1 MARLACSWI
10 LFLLGVFLCATSL
23 EAVELQKLPAPGG
36 SFSGRIELRESQEFL
51 EHWSRE
57 PRFSRRFSLTAEI
70 TWTVRQVKKESA
82 VLEGRVT
89 EGLYS
94 HALAGFIELEE
105 VYGLIL
111 DSLVFHLRLSSG
123 ESRLQVDKSSLQ
135 RVLRRF
141 EKGQAARRLPEG
153 MKKRIV
159 EAFLDRFELAQRVG
173 YWLLFKDSRKEIQ
186 QDELFRRRLAGRGGK
201 PSGTMIFTACPWT
214 SRSFAG
220 AKGRE
225 MLVRRIHFPT
235 PGGPVRSSGYGTL
248 AWLAGEDG
256 PPYRCHLKVSGDY
269 SDPAEMKDVVDF
281 TRDYRQRHSLEF
293 FMGARGEASP
303 SASRFTGLP
312 ARLQLPVVGLD
323 LLSASE
329 KKELDRYLK
338 KASVD
343 GESLLKVIAEYLRME
358 KGSDA
363 GKPLCAALHFAL
375 ADLLALSL
383 PARKGPLPHFTE
395 RVVERSRSLAEYLL
409 VLRAVA
415 SPYAGYSDSGRLEVF
430 RVALARRSTNF
441 ARWGG
446 MLLAQGAWPGAAEL
460 LLGSLEGMDNARL
473 ERSFRLDLQRLAGA
487 PVAGLEAAKIREL
500 VKARKAEPGR
510 QLFLPARLQGGQPG
524 LLFNEAGTGAVYLVD
539 SSRPY
544 ERSSLSRKRGVAPPP
559 TDRTRSIYLALRES
573 LKKIP
578 PELRFAMAKFH
589 AGALLRKGWA
599 QTDPGPWKKDALD
612 FVAAELDPGKDPR
625 NVSRARYAVG
635 LKAVLSGFPEAEV
648 IILVTDFDRGDYW
661 EAESVFLARNYLR
674 GVRLVTY
681 GWKKDPALDSSRLS
695 FLERLAGNH
704 HGWFRLLD

>member
-1 MARLACSWI
+1 MPRLSCNWI
-10 LFLLGVFLCATSL
+10 LLLLGTCLSAPTL
-23 EAVELQKLPAPGG
+23 GAVELQKLPAPGG
-36 SFSGRIELRESQEFL
+36 SFSGRIELRESQEFI

-111 DSLVFHLRLSSG
+111 DSLVFQLRLSSG

-153 MKKRIV
+153 LKKRIL
-159 EAFLDRFELAQRVG
+159 EDFLDRFELAQRVG

-201 PSGTMIFTACPWT
+201 PSGTMVFTASPWT
-214 SRSFAG
+214 SRSFKG

-225 MLVRRIHFPT
+225 MLVRRIHFPAS
-235 PGGPVRSSGYGTL
+235 GGQGRASGYGTL
-248 AWLAGEDG
+248 AWLAGESG

-269 SDPAEMKDVVDF
+269 SDPAELKDVVDF
-281 TRDYRQRHSLEF
+281 TREYRQRHKLEV
-293 FMGARGEASP
+293 FMGVEGEASP
-303 SASRFTGLP
+303 TAGKFTGLP
-312 ARLQLPVVGLD
+312 ARLPLPVVGLD
-323 LLSASE
+323 LLSASK

-343 GESLLKVIAEYLRME
+343 GESLLKVLDEYLRME
-358 KGSDA
+358 RGSDA
-363 GKPLCAALHFAL
+363 GKPICAALHFAL
-375 ADLLALSL
+375 ADRLALSL
-383 PARKGPLPHFTE
+383 PARKGPLLHFTE
-395 RVVERSRSLAEYLL
+395 RVVERSRNLAEYLL

-415 SPYAGYSDSGRLEVF
+415 SPYAGYTDAGRLEVF
-430 RVALARRSTNF
+430 RVALARRPTSF

-446 MLLAQGAWPGAAEL
+446 MLLAQGDWAGAAEL
-460 LLGSLEGMDNARL
+460 LLGSLEGLDNPRL
-473 ERSFRLDLQRLAGA
+473 VRSLRLDLQRLAGV
-487 PVAGLEAAKIREL
+487 PVAGLEAGKIREL
-500 VKARKAEPGR
+500 VKARKAGPGR
-510 QLFLPARLQGGQPG
+510 QLFLPARLQGGKPG
-524 LLFNEAGTGAVYLVD
+524 LLFNEAGTGTVYLLD
-539 SSRPY
+539 ASRPY

-559 TDRTRSIYLALRES
+559 TERTRSTYLALRES

-599 QTDPGPWKKDALD
+599 QTDPGPWKKAALD

-625 NVSRARYAVG
+625 NVSRAHYDVG
-635 LKAVLSGFPEAEV
+635 LKAALSGFPEVEV

-674 GVRLVTY
+674 GVRLITY
-681 GWKKDPALDSSRLS
+681 GWKKDPALDPSRRS
-695 FLERLAGNH
+695 FLERMAGNH